1 MNQSR
6 IRGSHQ
12 PHAIRRTGR
21 AQPSGI
27 RPARHP
33 RLTPITRN
41 IKTRL
46 PPRTQHAPAISGK
59 RQIMPRPTATH
70 RITRRPC
77 RSPIVRNINQPAI
90 KGARHHRGAVARTR
104 HRPPISH
111 RFTRLPRPSR
121 PRLKRKQTTST
132 RPHTLNR
139 QYPRGRLR
147 SQSHRRE
154 AIRRLVQQIA
164 KSKIVRRKP
173 IGNILQNRPCPIFP
187 RRRGRRFQDMNTR
200 PSQNGDHNRPPTRAE
215 WPTRGRHHHKN
226 KELKLRSLS
235 SHHAPNVQQNHQL
248 FSRTRRP
255 ATSCNASARPGS
267 TDVHVGRPL
276 HPASFLLPPSH
287 IPQATDTNPLLR
299 CRAAP
304 LLKNR
309 SERRSA
315 PPPGS
320 APPATENTRI
330 PHPKPPARR
339 RRRHCS
345 WGRWPRFPHLAPR
358 PHPSRHGHESA
369 STQPAIA
376 SAQKSFGETFGE
388 ATGVNDTL

>member
-21 AQPSGI
+21 AQSGGI
-27 RPARHP
+27 RPARH
-33 RLTPITRN
+33 
-41 IKTRL
+41 
-46 PPRTQHAPAISGK
+46 
-59 RQIMPRPTATH
+59 PRPTATH
-70 RITRRPC
+70 RITRRPS

-111 RFTRLPRPSR
+111 RFTRLPHPFR
-121 PRLKRKQTTST
+121 PRLKREQTAST

-139 QYPRGRLR
+139 QYPRGWLR

-154 AIRRLVQQIA
+154 AIRRLVQRIA
-164 KSKIVRRKP
+164 KSKIVLRKP

-187 RRRGRRFQDMNTR
+187 RRRGRRCQDMNTR
-200 PSQNGDHNRPPTRAE
+200 PSQNGDHNRPPTQAE
-215 WPTRGRHHHKN
+215 WPTRGRQHHKN
-226 KELKLRSLS
+226 KEPKLRLLFN
-235 SHHAPNVQQNHQL
+235 HHAPNVQQDHQL
-248 FSRTRRP
+248 FSRTRRS
-255 ATSCNASARPGS
+255 ATSCNASGHPGS

-287 IPQATDTNPLLR
+287 IPQDTDTNPLLR

-315 PPPGS
+315 PRLGS
-320 APPATENTRI
+320 TT
-330 PHPKPPARR
+330 
-339 RRRHCS
+339 
-345 WGRWPRFPHLAPR
+345 
-358 PHPSRHGHESA
+358 HG
-369 STQPAIA
+369 
-376 SAQKSFGETFGE
+376 
-388 ATGVNDTL
+388 